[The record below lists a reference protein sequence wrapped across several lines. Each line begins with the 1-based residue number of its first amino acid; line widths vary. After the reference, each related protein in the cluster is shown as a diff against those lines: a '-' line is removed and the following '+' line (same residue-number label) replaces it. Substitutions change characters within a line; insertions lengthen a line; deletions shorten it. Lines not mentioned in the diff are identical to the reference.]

1 MKLKGADTVAND
13 YDDIINMEHPT
24 SKKHPRMSMYARAA
38 QFSPFAALTG
48 HDAAIAETARLTDKM
63 IELSEEQLNDLNFKL
78 GYLMD
83 NIKSELEVTITHF
96 VPDNKKI
103 GGRYDTVTGVVR
115 RIDEYEGYIEFKDK
129 SKYAISNILIL
140 ESDMFPENEVE

>member
-1 MKLKGADTVAND
+1 MADN
-13 YDDIINMEHPT
+13 YEDIINLPHHV
-24 SKKHPRMSMYARAA
+24 SKTRKPMSRENRAA
-38 QFSPFAALTG
+38 QFAPFAALTG
-48 HDAAIAETARLTDKM
+48 YDTSVAEEARLTDKK

-83 NIKSELEVTITHF
+83 NIKFELEVAITYF
-96 VPDNKKI
+96 IPDDKKA

-140 ESDMFPENEVE
+140 ESDMFPKNEIE

>member
-1 MKLKGADTVAND
+1 MANN

-48 HDAAIAETARLTDKM
+48 HDAAIAETARLTDKK

-83 NIKSELEVTITHF
+83 NIKSEPEVTITHF
-96 VPDNKKI
+96 IPDNKKT
-103 GGRYDTVTGVVR
+103 GGKYDTVTGVVR

-140 ESDMFPENEVE
+140 ESDMFPKNEVE

>member
-1 MKLKGADTVAND
+1 MANN
-13 YDDIINMEHPT
+13 YNDIINMEHPT

-48 HDAAIAETARLTDKM
+48 HDAAIAETARLTDKK

>member
-1 MKLKGADTVAND
+1 MANN
-13 YDDIINMEHPT
+13 YNDIINMEHPT

-48 HDAAIAETARLTDKM
+48 HDAAIAETARLTDKK

-83 NIKSELEVTITHF
+83 NINSELEVTITHF
-96 VPDNKKI
+96 IPDNKKT

-140 ESDMFPENEVE
+140 ESDMFPKNGVE